1 MRKAER
7 WFEVPANEPIA
18 MANALILG
26 GGAPTLTLEAGALT
40 ALLDHEVEFDV
51 VSTAGAGMLVGL
63 LYAAPKGIGR
73 REALIATKE
82 LGVHDSLYDVFPINF
97 KVFLKP
103 GQAAA
108 SYRRWQESLAKL
120 GVGQMGRLAQ
130 DFWALQFAAWCPSDL
145 TSDSLGMCAAAPWIE
160 HAVDFERLQS
170 FRPEFYLNAYCIE
183 DEAMR
188 IFAKHEIT
196 ADHFR
201 AGLAFPLI
209 YPPFE
214 LEGKTYIEGSAV
226 DTMNFRGLLRYR
238 EARAERAALPPLR
251 NVVIFDVL
259 SAKKL
264 IRTPRNLYD
273 AWVLSIIVPLV
284 ELARH
289 DIELFRIKYNT
300 QWKLNLLKIE
310 FDIPDERWPY
320 VLDWSYSNLSALWD
334 IGYAA
339 GARFC
344 DRYQAELAGEY

>member
-130 DFWALQFAAWCPSDL
+130 DFWGVAIRGLVPIRSHQRQSGHVRRR
-145 TSDSLGMCAAAPWIE
+145 T
-160 HAVDFERLQS
+160 VDRA
-170 FRPEFYLNAYCIE
+170 R
-183 DEAMR
+183 R
-188 IFAKHEIT
+188 R
-196 ADHFR
+196 FR
-201 AGLAFPLI
+201 A
-209 YPPFE
+209 
-214 LEGKTYIEGSAV
+214 V
-226 DTMNFRGLLRYR
+226 
-238 EARAERAALPPLR
+238 
-251 NVVIFDVL
+251 
-259 SAKKL
+259 
-264 IRTPRNLYD
+264 
-273 AWVLSIIVPLV
+273 
-284 ELARH
+284 
-289 DIELFRIKYNT
+289 
-300 QWKLNLLKIE
+300 
-310 FDIPDERWPY
+310 
-320 VLDWSYSNLSALWD
+320 
-334 IGYAA
+334 
-339 GARFC
+339 
-344 DRYQAELAGEY
+344 AELPAGILSQCLLYRG